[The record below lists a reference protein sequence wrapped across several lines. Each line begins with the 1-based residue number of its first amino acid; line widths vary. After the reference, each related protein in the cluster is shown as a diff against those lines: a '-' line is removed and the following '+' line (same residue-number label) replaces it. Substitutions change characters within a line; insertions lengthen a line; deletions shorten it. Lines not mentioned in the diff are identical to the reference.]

1 MNSSAIAV
9 LVTGLLPLLCA
20 GIAKGGAKNYDNHDP
35 RAWIARQP
43 GYRARA
49 HAAEQNSL
57 EAFPLFAVGVLMA
70 SVAEANPQTVA
81 LWSWVFVGLRLIYIY
96 CYVSDRATLRSL
108 VWMLGLAV
116 TIRLYALAF

>member
-70 SVAEANPQTVA
+70 FVAGARAETVA
-81 LWSWVFVGLRLIYIY
+81 LWAWVFVGLRLAYIC
-96 CYVSDRATLRSL
+96 CYVSDRATLRSI